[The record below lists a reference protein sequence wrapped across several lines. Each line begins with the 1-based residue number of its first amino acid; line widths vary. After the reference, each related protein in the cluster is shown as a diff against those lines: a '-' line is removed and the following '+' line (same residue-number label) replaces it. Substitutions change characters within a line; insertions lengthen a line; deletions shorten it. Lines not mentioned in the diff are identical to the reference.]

1 MPIFDLAALQNAP
14 LHREPFDYIIVPRF
28 VRGEALAALH
38 RDFPRIEKPGSFPIA
53 ELDFG
58 ATFRQML
65 DEFAS
70 PAMRDAF
77 ARKFGVDLEGRP
89 LMTTVRGRCQQKDG
103 RIHTDTKSKI
113 LTILIYLNSK
123 WENPG
128 GRLRLLRSADNLEDF
143 AAEVPPDEGTLLA
156 FRRSDNSFHGHKSF
170 VGERRVIQ
178 FNWVTD
184 AGVVAR
190 ERLRHRVS
198 AWFKGL
204 GLGGGYA

>member
-1 MPIFDLAALQNAP
+1 MPVFDLAALEATP
-14 LHREPFDYIIVPRF
+14 LHRDPFDYIIVPHF
-28 VRGEALAALH
+28 VRGEAMAALE
-38 RDFPRIEKPGSFPIA
+38 RDYPRIAKPGSFPVG

-58 ATFRQML
+58 PAFRAML

-70 PAMRDAF
+70 PEMRTAF
-77 ARKFGVDLEGRP
+77 ARKFAVDLEGRP

-113 LTILIYLNSK
+113 ITVLIYLNSK

-128 GRLRLLRSADNLEDF
+128 GRLRLLRSQDDVEDF

-156 FRRSDNSFHGHKSF
+156 FRRSDTSFHGHKPF

-178 FNWVTD
+178 FNWVTS
-184 AGVVAR
+184 ARVVWR
-190 ERLRHRVS
+190 ERLRHRLS
-198 AWFKGL
+198 AWIKGL
-204 GLGGGYA
+204 DGYA

>member
-1 MPIFDLAALQNAP
+1 MPIFDLAAFEATP
-14 LHREPFDYIIVPRF
+14 LKHDPFDYLIVPNF
-28 VRGEALAALH
+28 VRAETIGAVE
-38 RDFPRIEKPGSFPIA
+38 RDYPKIDKPGSFPVA
-53 ELDFG
+53 DLKYGPGFQD
-58 ATFRQML
+58 ML

-70 PAMRDAF
+70 DAVRDAF

-113 LTILIYLNSK
+113 ITVLIYMNSK

-128 GRLRLLRSADNLEDF
+128 GQLRLLRGPDDLENF
-143 AAEVPPDEGTLLA
+143 AAEVPPNQGTLIA
-156 FRRSDNSFHGHKSF
+156 FRRSENSFHGHKPF

-184 AGVVAR
+184 SGTVWR
-190 ERLRHRVS
+190 ERLRHRIS
-198 AWFKGL
+198 AWIKGVDA
-204 GLGGGYA
+204 YA

>member
-1 MPIFDLAALQNAP
+1 MPIFDLAALENAP
-14 LHREPFDYIIVPRF
+14 LHHRPFDYIMVPHF
-28 VRGEALAALH
+28 VRNEALAALH
-38 RDFPRIEKPGSFPIA
+38 RDFPRIEKPGSFPIS
-53 ELDFG
+53 ELAFG
-58 ATFRQML
+58 PTFQRML
-65 DEFAS
+65 DEFAE

-77 ARKFGVDLEGRP
+77 ARKFGVNLEGRP
-89 LMTTVRGRCQQKDG
+89 LMTTVRGRCQKKDG

-123 WENPG
+123 WEDSG
-128 GRLRLLRSADNLEDF
+128 GRLRLLRSADNLEDY

-156 FRRSDNSFHGHKSF
+156 FRRSENSFHGHKPF

-198 AWFKGL
+198 AWLKGV